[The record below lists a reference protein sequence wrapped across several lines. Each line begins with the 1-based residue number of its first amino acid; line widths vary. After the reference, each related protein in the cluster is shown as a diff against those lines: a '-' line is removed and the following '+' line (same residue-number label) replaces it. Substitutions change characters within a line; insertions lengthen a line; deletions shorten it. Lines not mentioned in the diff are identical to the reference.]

1 MTIITTRKQKQQK
14 QKHGKGK
21 MTRFIKK
28 TTTKKTNDIS

>member
-28 TTTKKTNDIS
+28 NNNKEDL